1 MPLFIRMVNGV
12 ASVCAVGICVL
23 RFALQNTE
31 VSMHPGNMLEKSI
44 MRERRHPVRMPPIV
58 SLFVEWSAEEDHG
71 AVCID
76 CMGNAGNCRKG
87 AKAWNEPRFETM
99 CFAF

>member
-31 VSMHPGNMLEKSI
+31 VSMHPGNMLEKKHHEGEKASG
-44 MRERRHPVRMPPIV
+44 E
-58 SLFVEWSAEEDHG
+58 
-71 AVCID
+71 
-76 CMGNAGNCRKG
+76 NAANRLTIC
-87 AKAWNEPRFETM
+87 
-99 CFAF
+99 